1 MISIKKT
8 NATDIDFN
16 ALVQA
21 LDDDLKIR
29 DGDDHFIYA
38 QFNKTNTLHH
48 AVVLYFN
55 NQPVG
60 CGALRQYSA
69 DTMEIK
75 RVFVYVAY
83 RKKGFA
89 SIILNELENWCKEL
103 HINNCIL
110 ETGKNQPEAINLYK
124 KLNYNVVPNFGKYM
138 DNYNSVCFK
147 KVL

>member
-1 MISIKKT
+1 MISVKKT

-16 ALVQA
+16 ALVKA

-38 QFNKTNTLHH
+38 QFNTTNTLHH

-75 RVFVYVAY
+75 RVFVHAAY
-83 RKKGFA
+83 RKKGLA

-124 KLNYNVVPNFGKYM
+124 KLNYNLVPNFGKYI